1 MKALKENQLRQ
12 RLLKAIGLAMNAPK
26 ERQKSQRLLWKLLI
40 SHIIPVVGVTVLIV
54 WLAIDR
60 LAADYFRELVE
71 HHHIAPVDAHR
82 MFLET
87 THRYLIWGTLAAL
100 SLSLLLTYALIT
112 WVLRPLYQMTEI
124 TRQVAD
130 GNYSERV
137 EVISRYE
144 VGQLANSFNYMADN
158 LEKIEKLRK
167 NMVADIS
174 HELRT
179 PLTNLRGYLE
189 GLSDSVIPPTPE
201 TFSML
206 EQEVLRLVNLVED
219 LQQLARADAARAFLD
234 RQEISLH
241 QLLGQ
246 IMNLYRPNFQE
257 KEIEIV
263 WELEPGSDT
272 VLADPDKLLQAI
284 RNLAD
289 NAWKYT
295 PRGGS
300 VKVST
305 LREAGS
311 FTTVFTNSCA
321 GIAEQDLPFLFERFF
336 RADRSRS
343 RDAGGAGI
351 GLAIVKEL
359 IEAHGGKVGAE
370 SDQQETR
377 IWFNLPG

>member
-1 MKALKENQLRQ
+1 MR
-12 RLLKAIGLAMNAPK
+12 
-26 ERQKSQRLLWKLLI
+26 QRLLWKLLI
-40 SHIIPVVGVTVLIV
+40 SHIIPVVAVTVVVV

-71 HHHIAPVDAHR
+71 RHHIAPVDAHR
-82 MFLET
+82 LFLAA

-100 SLSLLLTYALIT
+100 TLSLVLSYALIT
-112 WVLRPLYQMTEI
+112 WVLRPLFQMTAI

-137 EVISRYE
+137 EVASRYE
-144 VGQLANSFNYMADN
+144 AGQLAHSFNHMADN

-189 GLSDSVIPPTPE
+189 GLSDAVIPPTPE
-201 TFSML
+201 TFRML
-206 EQEVLRLVNLVED
+206 EQEVLRLVHLVED
-219 LQQLARADAARAFLD
+219 LQQLARADAAKAFLD
-234 RQEISLH
+234 RREISLH

-257 KEIEIV
+257 KEIEV
-263 WELEPGSDT
+263 QWRLEPGTET
-272 VLADPDKLLQAI
+272 VNADSDKLLQAI

-300 VKVST
+300 VTIST
-305 LREAGS
+305 QAGAGCV
-311 FTTVFTNSCA
+311 TTVFANSGA
-321 GIAEQDLPFLFERFF
+321 GIAEKDLPFLFERFF

-370 SDQQETR
+370 SDPDETR
-377 IWFNLPG
+377 VWFNLPT

>member
-1 MKALKENQLRQ
+1 MR
-12 RLLKAIGLAMNAPK
+12 
-26 ERQKSQRLLWKLLI
+26 QRLLWKLLI
-40 SHIIPVVGVTVLIV
+40 GHIVPVFAVIALLV
-54 WLAIDR
+54 WRAIDR
-60 LAADYFRELVE
+60 READYYTVLVGRF
-71 HHHIAPVDAHR
+71 HVAPVEAHR
-82 MFLET
+82 LFLGAV
-87 THRYLIWGTLAAL
+87 HRDLLWGTLITLAL
-100 SLSLLLTYALIT
+100 TLFLTYMLT
-112 WVLRPLYQMTEI
+112 HWVLRPLSRI
-124 TRQVAD
+124 TAFTRKVAD

-137 EVISRYE
+137 NVVSRYE
-144 VGQLANSFNYMADN
+144 VGQLADAFNHMADN
-158 LEKIEKLRK
+158 LEKIERLRK

-201 TFSML
+201 TFRML

-234 RQEISLH
+234 RREISLH
-241 QLLGQ
+241 ELLEQ

-257 KEIEIV
+257 KEINV
-263 WELEPGSDT
+263 RWRLEPGSEM
-272 VLADPDKLLQAI
+272 VSADRDKLLQAI

-295 PRGGS
+295 PRGGI
-300 VKVST
+300 VTIST
-305 LREAGS
+305 LRSGDGV
-311 FTTVFTNSCA
+311 TTVFANSGA
-321 GIAEQDLPFLFERFF
+321 VIAEQDIPYLFERFF

-359 IEAHGGKVGAE
+359 IEAHGGTVGAE
-370 SDQQETR
+370 SDSGGTR
-377 IWFNLPG
+377 VWFRLPTQA

>member
-1 MKALKENQLRQ
+1 MNPIKWLFDKAAGMAEALK
-12 RLLKAIGLAMNAPK
+12 APEGK
-26 ERQKSQRLLWKLLI
+26 QMRQRLLWKLLI
-40 SHIIPVVGVTVLIV
+40 SHIIPVVAVTVLVV

-60 LAADYFRELVE
+60 LAADYFRELVQR
-71 HHHIAPVDAHR
+71 HHVAPVDAHR
-82 MFLET
+82 LFLEA

-100 SLSLLLTYALIT
+100 SLSLLLSYALIT
-112 WVLRPLYQMTEI
+112 WVLRPLFQMTAI
-124 TRQVAD
+124 TRKVAD
-130 GNYSERV
+130 GDYSERV
-137 EVISRYE
+137 KVASRYE
-144 VGQLANSFNYMADN
+144 VGQLANSFNLMAEN
-158 LEKIEKLRK
+158 LERIELLRK

-189 GLSDSVIPPTPE
+189 GLSDEVIPPSPE
-201 TFSML
+201 TFRML

-219 LQQLARADAARAFLD
+219 LQQLARADAARSFLD

-241 QLLGQ
+241 RLLGQ
-246 IMNLYRPNFQE
+246 IMELYRPNFLE
-257 KEIEIV
+257 KEIEIT
-263 WELEPGSDT
+263 WDLGPDSDVVT
-272 VLADPDKLLQAI
+272 ADPDKLLQAI

-295 PRGGS
+295 PQGGR
-300 VKVST
+300 VSIAT
-305 LREAGS
+305 SRDADCI
-311 FTTVFTNSCA
+311 TTVFANSGA

-370 SDQQETR
+370 SDPNQTR
-377 IWFNLPG
+377 IWFNLPA